1 MNVYLPAY
9 INITISTLSKYM
21 NKFSNKSCN
30 KSMAVLN
37 MYLCMYVNNLDVN
50 LCMAVVFLDCLNNGC
65 NNSTTV

>member
-21 NKFSNKSCN
+21 NKFPNKSCH

-50 LCMAVVFLDCLNNGC
+50 LCMAVVFLGCLNNGC
-65 NNSTTV
+65 NNLTTV